1 MSYVSHNKLKIIKFC
16 ADNFNEIK
24 YVFFLCVEDC
34 KTWSIKRQRRL
45 YGRKPFDYA
54 AFDQSGDFLIVAAE
68 SDVEFIYDSVEPVV
82 SVEDEN
88 TNASKVPGL

>member
-1 MSYVSHNKLKIIKFC
+1 MKIIKFC
-16 ADNFNEIK
+16 TDNLMKLNMW
-24 YVFFLCVEDC
+24 FFLCVEDC

-54 AFDQSGDFLIVAAE
+54 ALDQSGDFLIVAAE
-68 SDVEFIYDSVEPVV
+68 SDVEFIYDSVEPVL